1 MKEDFMSLI
10 EFRTIL
16 TSIMTVLLLYIA
28 SDIITGESLVLTE
41 FAAAGII
48 VGFLAGPTIKRGSF
62 NGAMA
67 GITGGLVV
75 TALMV
80 VFMYLEGYG
89 QYMAIII
96 STLIMYLVLEIIVCT
111 AGACIGC
118 LIKKESLNTIK

>member
-1 MKEDFMSLI
+1 MLEKMKEDFMSLI

-67 GITGGLVV
+67 GITGGL
-75 TALMV
+75 L
-80 VFMYLEGYG
+80 
-89 QYMAIII
+89 
-96 STLIMYLVLEIIVCT
+96 
-111 AGACIGC
+111 
-118 LIKKESLNTIK
+118 